1 MKRDDKR
8 LKIRVKYCG
17 GCNPNYDRPALV
29 KLIKER
35 LGNRVALVEAE
46 GDTISLVLAMEG
58 CSTACADL
66 SPFAGLEVRVITS
79 PEDVEL
85 FIRHIEGRAS

>member
-1 MKRDDKR
+1 MKPDGGQ

-46 GDTISLVLAMEG
+46 GKTISLVLAVEG

-66 SPFAGLEVRVITS
+66 SPFQGLEIRVITR
-79 PEDVEL
+79 PEDAES
-85 FIRHIEGRAS
+85 FIRDLEATTL